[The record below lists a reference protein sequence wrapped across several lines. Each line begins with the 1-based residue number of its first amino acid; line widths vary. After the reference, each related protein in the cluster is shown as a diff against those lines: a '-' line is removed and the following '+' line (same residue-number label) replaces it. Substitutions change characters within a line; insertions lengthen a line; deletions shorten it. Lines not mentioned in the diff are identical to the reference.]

1 MDCGCSAKADSWWQ
15 ESVRCCAAAKAVCWW
30 EHMWSSHLQPHVA
43 ESLQETTFLSR
54 ETTSNLKT
62 WKHLQALLHHH
73 ANVLLLLLY
82 PSIHH
87 NCESAQKVL
96 ACMGLN
102 PRPFELSGLI
112 LWLIPVGF
120 GSIPMAVTQV
130 MQYWL
135 CNIHLPVQTSLTVL
149 ALAPWCTE

>member
-1 MDCGCSAKADSWWQ
+1 MVVLQRQIADDKSQSDAVLQQKQCAGGSTCG
-15 ESVRCCAAAKAVCWW
+15 AAI
-30 EHMWSSHLQPHVA
+30 SSPTWLNLCRRPLFSPGRPHP
-43 ESLQETTFLSR
+43 S
-54 ETTSNLKT
+54 LKT
-62 WKHLQALLHHH
+62 WKHLQALLHHY

-87 NCESAQKVL
+87 NCESAQKVH

-102 PRPFELSGLI
+102 PRPFGLSGLI

-130 MQYWL
+130 MQY
-135 CNIHLPVQTSLTVL
+135 
-149 ALAPWCTE
+149 